1 MNNNNRTLHLRHWLT
16 LLMLWAVTSPVCGAD
31 TSAVAEDT
39 LLSDARNGSRAQA
52 QLQQRFIRDFS
63 EFAGSAENAQSLYG
77 GLRTGSR
84 ITLSAHATS
93 SDRDAGIPVL
103 QFNAEA
109 RAMGHGSA
117 FISMALAK
125 QQLVNYGIGRPTPW
139 QIQAALNGGAIIPGN
154 GGSQPVALKGVL
166 AQREAGL
173 GWTVIAKASGISLG
187 RVLDGLR
194 NPPTDAVALARS
206 NTNPNVPAVK
216 RGSRY
221 AAANGAP
228 GPIRTSISSPAQGT
242 GFIAQ

>member
-39 LLSDARNGSRAQA
+39 LLADARNGSRAQV

-84 ITLSAHATS
+84 ITLRAHATGS
-93 SDRDAGIPVL
+93 NRGAGTSVL
-103 QFNAEA
+103 QFNAEV
-109 RAMGHGSA
+109 RPMGHGGA

-166 AQREAGL
+166 AQREAVSRFVQADDRIVGEYVEVES
-173 GWTVIAKASGISLG
+173 GKADDRDLHGVSI
-187 RVLDGLR
+187 RR
-194 NPPTDAVALARS
+194 
-206 NTNPNVPAVK
+206 
-216 RGSRY
+216 
-221 AAANGAP
+221 P
-228 GPIRTSISSPAQGT
+228 GPPCCGAARRPRRGAGSPRTAPRCRRGRANQEW
-242 GFIAQ
+242 